1 MNKLIVLTFDAVA
14 FSAAMALVYVG
25 MQAAKDLHLNRTDR
39 PWVRKYR
46 KASFIAD
53 AAYIFLTVCF
63 QNYWLVNPT
72 TVSVGIVVI
81 LQMVFGGAILVASF
95 VSMKERAPPQ
105 SGHRIHHASFGRP
118 SFVERLIGYFTLH

>member
-1 MNKLIVLTFDAVA
+1 MNKLIVLLFDVVA
-14 FSAAMALVYVG
+14 ISAAMALVYVG

-46 KASFIAD
+46 KASFMAD
-53 AAYIFLTVCF
+53 AAYILLTICF
-63 QNYWLVNPT
+63 QGYWLVNPT

-95 VSMKERAPPQ
+95 VSMRERAPPQ
-105 SGHRIHHASFGRP
+105 NGHRATR
-118 SFVERLIGYFTLH
+118 